1 MPSMFSKRC
10 RHSTLLL
17 ALTML
22 AVFGLSATAFGQA
35 TSITS
40 LGYRA
45 TEGGGGAITA
55 AWTTGN
61 LGNTWAEGEWVP
73 YQLLIT
79 DVQNDYPNLDS
90 FPDILMSYDFTS
102 KDNRFVDLVRG
113 IQAGTIALVD
123 GQGWPMDDGSAY
135 PDATRPELEDAQND
149 VGNTDP
155 LDNEWTGFQLLNLPN
170 SQVNRGPDGISQGT
184 PTDAE
189 HTFRITKADLVAAGI
204 PLTADT
210 IVIYYQL
217 HESRSFVWANSLQ
230 EQYDQYPT
238 DDWGGYLYSLDG
250 FPADARNG
258 SGYVPGSSGHIEVEF
273 AGGAK
278 TVPIPIPERL
288 PGAVSGLKWHDQ
300 NGDGVINP
308 AETTLAN
315 WRIYVTGSLEGIDF
329 ATDTVT
335 GSDGAYSFPNLTS
348 NVTWSVFE
356 ESQSSSG
363 WTQTYPSIA
372 DSVGV
377 GYGFDFGYSGD
388 TAAYGWKVALTR
400 DFPDQDSMNF
410 GNMLCEIS
418 ITCPPDDTVDCNG
431 STDPSVTGYPT
442 VVSNCGAN
450 DTTYSDNVVPG
461 DCDVDGYLSY
471 IERTWIVTDVAG
483 MADTCTQYIYVTDTT
498 PPVISGVGADDTIEC
513 PNTPVFS
520 NPTTSD
526 DCSDVTLTY
535 VDSTTPGD
543 CPQEYSVKRTWTAVD
558 ECGNSS
564 TASQTI
570 TVEDNT
576 PPVISGVG
584 DDATIECPNEP
595 VFSTPSASDACG
607 WAGLTYVDTTTPG
620 DCPQEFSVKRTWTAV
635 DSCGNSSTAS
645 QTITVEDN
653 TPPVISGVGDDAT
666 IECPNE
672 PVFSTPSASDA
683 CGWAG
688 LTYVDT
694 TTPGDCPQEFSVKRT
709 WTAVDSCGNSS
720 TASQTITVEDNTPPV
735 ISGVGGDATIDCP
748 DTPVFSTPS
757 ASDACGWAGL
767 TYVDDTTDG
776 DCPQEYSITRTWT
789 AVDSCGN
796 QSTADQTINVEDNT
810 PPVITCPSD
819 VDVNCDQT
827 VDFGQATAVD
837 ACDPSP
843 SVDYSDDTLST
854 TCPLQISRTWT
865 ATDACGNESSCV
877 QSIIIRD
884 ETPPV
889 ISGVGADA
897 TVECP
902 NEPTFSTPTAT
913 DNCGT
918 PTMSFADDTTAG
930 DCPQEY
936 SITRTWI
943 AVDVCDNADTASQ
956 TINVVDNTPPVISGV
971 GDDATVECPNAPVFS
986 TPSASDACGWAGL
999 TYVDDTTAG
1008 DCPQEYSI
1016 TRTWTAVDSCG
1027 NESTADQTINV
1038 QDNTPPVISGVGDD
1052 ATIECPNTPSFSNPS
1067 ASDAC
1072 GWAGLS
1078 FVDDTTQGDCP
1089 AEYSITRTWT
1099 AVDSCGN
1106 SAQASQTINVE
1117 DTTGPTITCADPD
1130 TIACEDELVFT
1141 PPTASD
1147 ACDPSPEIILVGT
1160 DTTEGPGMG
1169 EFTYTRSWY
1178 AVDSCGNASD
1188 TCSQSIL
1195 RERCAEACTF
1205 TIGGW
1210 GSGCPESQAGD
1221 PMSTQPGC
1229 IRDYYFDYV
1238 FPGGYVEIGDASG
1251 YTARWTSA
1259 AAVEAFLP
1267 DGGTPSVL
1275 TGNLVNPTSTPAN
1288 VLASQ
1293 VLGLRLNVEYSCAG
1307 VFATVGLS
1315 PAAYCYG
1322 NEIISDSCGGPF
1334 AGLTVNEFLAVANLV
1349 VSGQT
1354 GVLSGY
1360 GATIS
1365 DVNFTAT
1372 CLNELHDN
1380 CDPFANTVYDELAYQ
1395 AGVATADGQGAEE
1408 VLPTEFAL
1416 DQNYPNPFNPVT
1428 QINFALPQAS
1438 HVTIEIYN
1446 IVGQKVTTLVDAQMA
1461 AGYHS
1466 VSWNAADNAS
1476 GVYFYRLTADSFVET
1491 RKMVLLK

>member
-45 TEGGGGAITA
+45 NEGGSGAITA

-61 LGNTWAEGEWVP
+61 LGNTWAEGEWVA

-79 DVQNDYPNLDS
+79 DVQTDYPNLDS

-102 KDNRFVDLVRG
+102 KDNRFVDLVRS
-113 IQAGTIALVD
+113 IQAGTGRLVD
-123 GQGWPMDDGSAY
+123 GQGWPMDDGTAY
-135 PDATRPELEDAQND
+135 PDTTRPELEDAQND
-149 VGNTDP
+149 VGNTPP
-155 LDNEWTGFQLLNLPN
+155 LENEWNGFTLLNLPN

-189 HTFRITKADLVAAGI
+189 HTFRITKADLVGAGI

-230 EQYDQYPT
+230 DQYDQSPT
-238 DDWGGYLYSLDG
+238 DDWGGYLYSLGG
-250 FPADARNG
+250 FPSDARNG

-288 PGAVSGLKWHDQ
+288 PGAVSGLKWHDE

-315 WRIYVTGSLEGIDF
+315 WRIYVTGSLEGINF

-335 GSDGAYSFPNLTS
+335 GSDGTYSFPNLTS

-363 WTQTYPSIA
+363 WTQTYPMT
-372 DSVGV
+372 DDTVGV
-377 GYGFDFGYSGD
+377 GYGFDFGYTGD

-418 ITCPPDDTVDCNG
+418 ITCPPDDTIDC
-431 STDPSVTGYPT
+431 SEDSLPSNTGFPT
-442 VVSNCGAN
+442 IVSNCGPD
-450 DTTYSDNVVPG
+450 DTTYTDQRVDG
-461 DCDVDGYLSY
+461 DCDVDGYLY
-471 IERTWIVTDVAG
+471 YLVRTWIATNDNG
-483 MADTCTQYIYVTDTT
+483 MADTCVQYIYVTDTT
-498 PPVISGVGADDTIEC
+498 PPQITCPDTVTVQCIEDVPS
-513 PNTPVFS
+513 PNTALV
-520 NPTTSD
+520 TTSD
-526 DCSDVTLTY
+526 DCSQVT
-535 VDSTTPGD
+535 VAFVADSSDGNT
-543 CPQEYSVKRTWTAVD
+543 CPETIARWYSATD
-558 ECGNSS
+558 ECGNVSYCSQTIIVNDTIPPDITCPDTVRVQCIEDVPDPNTSLVSATDNCGNATVAFVADSS
-564 TASQTI
+564 DGNTCPEVISRYYSATDDCENVSYCIQTIIVDDTIPPDITCPDSVTVQCMDDVPDPNTSLVSATDNCGNVSVAFVADSSDGNTCPTEISRYYSATDDCGNVSYCVQTI
-570 TVEDNT
+570 TVNDTIPPDITCPDSVDVQCYSDVPAPNTSLVSATDNCGNASVAFVADSSDGNT
-576 PPVISGVG
+576 CPMVISRYYSAT
-584 DDATIECPNEP
+584 DD
-595 VFSTPSASDACG
+595 
-607 WAGLTYVDTTTPG
+607 
-620 DCPQEFSVKRTWTAV
+620 
-635 DSCGNSSTAS
+635 CGNVSYCI
-645 QTITVEDN
+645 QTITVND
-653 TPPVISGVGDDAT
+653 TVPPSIT
-666 IECPNE
+666 CPNTLTVQCRSDV
-672 PVFSTPSASDA
+672 PAPNTSLVSASDN
-683 CGWAG
+683 
-688 LTYVDT
+688 
-694 TTPGDCPQEFSVKRT
+694 
-709 WTAVDSCGNSS
+709 CGNASVAFVADSS
-720 TASQTITVEDNTPPV
+720 DGNTCPETISRWYSATDDCGNVNYCSQTIIVNDTIPPD
-735 ISGVGGDATIDCP
+735 ITCP
-748 DTPVFSTPS
+748 DTLRVQCIDDVPEPNTELVSATDNCGNVSVAFVADSSDGNTCPEIISRYYSATDDCSNVSYCMQTIVVDDTTRPVLSGCPDDDTLSCEESIP
-757 ASDACGWAGL
+757 APANVTATDNCDDNVTVNMIA
-767 TYVDDTTDG
+767 DTTDG
-776 DCPQEYSITRTWT
+776 DCPYNFTITRTWT

-796 QSTADQTINVEDNT
+796 QA
-810 PPVITCPSD
+810 TCS
-819 VDVNCDQT
+819 QILT
-827 VDFGQATAVD
+827 VV
-837 ACDPSP
+837 
-843 SVDYSDDTLST
+843 
-854 TCPLQISRTWT
+854 
-865 ATDACGNESSCV
+865 
-877 QSIIIRD
+877 
-884 ETPPV
+884 
-889 ISGVGADA
+889 
-897 TVECP
+897 
-902 NEPTFSTPTAT
+902 
-913 DNCGT
+913 
-918 PTMSFADDTTAG
+918 DTT
-930 DCPQEY
+930 P
-936 SITRTWI
+936 
-943 AVDVCDNADTASQ
+943 
-956 TINVVDNTPPVISGV
+956 
-971 GDDATVECPNAPVFS
+971 
-986 TPSASDACGWAGL
+986 
-999 TYVDDTTAG
+999 
-1008 DCPQEYSI
+1008 
-1016 TRTWTAVDSCG
+1016 
-1027 NESTADQTINV
+1027 
-1038 QDNTPPVISGVGDD
+1038 
-1052 ATIECPNTPSFSNPS
+1052 
-1067 ASDAC
+1067 
-1072 GWAGLS
+1072 
-1078 FVDDTTQGDCP
+1078 
-1089 AEYSITRTWT
+1089 
-1099 AVDSCGN
+1099 
-1106 SAQASQTINVE
+1106 
-1117 DTTGPTITCADPD
+1117 PTITCADPD

-1147 ACDPSPEIILVGT
+1147 LCDTMPRVIEVRT
-1160 DTTEGPGMG
+1160 DTTAGPGFG
-1169 EFTYTRSWY
+1169 EYIYTRYWY
-1178 AVDSCGNASD
+1178 AVDTCGNASD

-1195 RERCAEACTF
+1195 REQCPEACTF

-1229 IRDYYFDYV
+1229 IRDHYFDDVY
-1238 FPGGYVEIGDASG
+1238 PGGYVEIGDASG

-1275 TGNLVNPTSTPAN
+1275 TSNLVNPTSTPAN

-1293 VLGLRLNVEYSCAG
+1293 ILGLRLNVDYSCAG
-1307 VFATVGLS
+1307 VFETVGLS
-1315 PAAYCYG
+1315 PASYCYG
-1322 NEIISDSCGGPF
+1322 DEIIGASCGGPF
-1334 AGLTVNEFLAVANLV
+1334 AGLTVSEFLAVANLV

-1365 DVNFTAT
+1365 DVNSTAT

-1395 AGVATADGQGAEE
+1395 AGISAGDGQGAEE
-1408 VLPTEFAL
+1408 ILPTEFAL

-1466 VSWNAADNAS
+1466 VSWNAANNAS

-1491 RKMVLLK
+1491 KKMLLLK